1 MPSYIAQQPHGRR
14 RRSRTRAID
23 DPRHDALDALL
34 AAVTR
39 AIDEVTLPDTPPWE
53 SWESP
58 WIRTV
63 RPKEQYL

>member
-1 MPSYIAQQPHGRR
+1 MPYIAQQQHG
-14 RRSRTRAID
+14 RRSRTRAIA

-39 AIDEVTLPDTPPWE
+39 AIDDVVLPTPGPFAD
-53 SWESP
+53 SP

-63 RPKEQYL
+63 PPKPEYL

>member
-1 MPSYIAQQPHGRR
+1 VPYIAQQHG

-39 AIDEVTLPDTPPWE
+39 AIDDVALPEIPRWQDG
-53 SWESP
+53 P
-58 WIRTV
+58 WIRTAD
-63 RPKEQYL
+63 PKPEYL